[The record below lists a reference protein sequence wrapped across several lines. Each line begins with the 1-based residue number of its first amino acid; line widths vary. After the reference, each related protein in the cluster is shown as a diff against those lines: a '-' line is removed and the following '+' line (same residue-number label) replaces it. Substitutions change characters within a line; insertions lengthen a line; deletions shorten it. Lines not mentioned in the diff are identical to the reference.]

1 MGLKRKHSLVITLR
15 AWKVMDISLE
25 ISTAVKT
32 GLSTLEIPHVEFDSL
47 LSAGISAGWDFS
59 LRCSGPG

>member
-1 MGLKRKHSLVITLR
+1 MGFKRKHSLVLMLS
-15 AWKVMDISLE
+15 AWKVMDISLN

-32 GLSTLEIPHVEFDSL
+32 GLSTLEIPHVESDSP
-47 LSAGISAGWDFS
+47 LSAGISADWDFS